1 MFSNEARSI
10 CAALGELAG
19 KIPDEDF
26 AIVRMARQN
35 LSALAEQLEE
45 AEKAGVMPAAAEGAV
60 NG

>member
-19 KIPDEDF
+19 KIPDEEF
-26 AIVRMARQN
+26 SLVRIARQN

-45 AEKAGVMPAAAEGAV
+45 AEKSGVLPLAAEGAA

>member
-19 KIPDEDF
+19 KIPDTEF
-26 AIVRMARQN
+26 ALVRIARQN

-45 AEKAGVMPAAAEGAV
+45 AEKSWVLPAAAEGV
-60 NG
+60 TNG

>member
-1 MFSNEARSI
+1 MFSEEVKSI

-19 KIPDEDF
+19 KIPDSEF
-26 AIVRMARQN
+26 ALVRIARQN

-45 AEKAGVMPAAAEGAV
+45 AEKSGVIPTTAEGAA